1 MHEVATD
8 PERIRL
14 RLDLSYDGTDFHGW
28 ATQPGHRTVQGV
40 LEAALLKLAR
50 IPVRVTVAGRTDAGV
65 HARGQVCHLDLPPAV
80 LATLPGRSDR
90 TPAQALVTRLGGV
103 LPEDVVVRAACE
115 VPAAFDARFGALGR
129 RYRYRISDGPEVHD
143 PLRRDVL
150 RHRRPLDVETM
161 DQAGRALL
169 GEHDFLSYCR
179 PREGATTIRTL
190 RTLRWE
196 RPGPGLADEGLVVA
210 TIEADAFCH
219 HMVRSLVGALM
230 AVGEGRREQ
239 IWPQQILTART
250 RESAGRGGIGA
261 APMSPAQGLTLEGVE
276 YPPDDRLA
284 AQARATR
291 VMRR

>member
-90 TPAQALVTRLGGV
+90 TPAQALVTRLGSV

-129 RYRYRISDGPEVHD
+129 RRRCLMSAGPVARAR
-143 PLRRDVL
+143 LRRDG
-150 RHRRPLDVETM
+150 RRDRRPLAVATLAR
-161 DQAGRALL
+161 AGRALL
-169 GEHDFLSYCR
+169 GERGFLSYCR
-179 PREGATTIRTL
+179 PREGAPTIRSLGTM
-190 RTLRWE
+190 RWE
-196 RPGPGLADEGLVVA
+196 RPGPGLADEGLVV
-210 TIEADAFCH
+210 
-219 HMVRSLVGALM
+219 
-230 AVGEGRREQ
+230 
-239 IWPQQILTART
+239 
-250 RESAGRGGIGA
+250 
-261 APMSPAQGLTLEGVE
+261 
-276 YPPDDRLA
+276 
-284 AQARATR
+284 
-291 VMRR
+291 

>member
-103 LPEDVVVRAACE
+103 LPDRKSTRLNSSHVA
-115 VPAAFDARFGALGR
+115 
-129 RYRYRISDGPEVHD
+129 ISYAVFCLKKNKPILKIHI
-143 PLRRDVL
+143 
-150 RHRRPLDVETM
+150 T
-161 DQAGRALL
+161 DQ
-169 GEHDFLSYCR
+169 
-179 PREGATTIRTL
+179 
-190 RTLRWE
+190 
-196 RPGPGLADEGLVVA
+196 
-210 TIEADAFCH
+210 
-219 HMVRSLVGALM
+219 
-230 AVGEGRREQ
+230 
-239 IWPQQILTART
+239 
-250 RESAGRGGIGA
+250 
-261 APMSPAQGLTLEGVE
+261 
-276 YPPDDRLA
+276 
-284 AQARATR
+284 
-291 VMRR
+291 